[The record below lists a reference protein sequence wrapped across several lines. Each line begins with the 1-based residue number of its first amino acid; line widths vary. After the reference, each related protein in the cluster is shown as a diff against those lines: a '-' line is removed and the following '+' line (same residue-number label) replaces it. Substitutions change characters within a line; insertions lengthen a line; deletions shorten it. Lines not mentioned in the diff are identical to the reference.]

1 MNEDGTAI
9 TRIDSIGYRILNEEM
24 IASKMD
30 LPKENQ
36 ILSNIPI
43 LPTVDELD
51 STAELTDVI
60 NKVNEIIN
68 VLRDRKVLG

>member
-1 MNEDGTAI
+1 M
-9 TRIDSIGYRILNEEM
+9 
-24 IASKMD
+24 
-30 LPKENQ
+30 PKENQ
-36 ILSNIPI
+36 ILSNITI

>member
-1 MNEDGTAI
+1 M
-9 TRIDSIGYRILNEEM
+9 
-24 IASKMD
+24 
-30 LPKENQ
+30 PKENQ

-43 LPTVDELD
+43 LPTMDELD

-68 VLRDRKVLG
+68 ILRDRTVLG